1 MTRFQNQQSRD
12 DSVETD
18 QLYFARRAEEE
29 ERAAANS
36 RNEEIAQVHRKLAS
50 TYAELAATERERSI
64 RRRKVPGLI

>member
-1 MTRFQNQQSRD
+1 MTRFQYQQSRD

-36 RNEEIAQVHRKLAS
+36 RN
-50 TYAELAATERERSI
+50 
-64 RRRKVPGLI
+64 